1 MKDLASIDFKDN
13 IRFVVRRYL
22 KTMGIKVPKQKSVKI
37 QQPSDDNNRTGV
49 FGVCLEKVPS
59 VNVGEDFYC
68 SVPKFLVDSANFL
81 QQHLETEGLF
91 RKSGSIQRQK
101 VLKQKAED
109 GEEFKN
115 VQPHDVASLVK
126 QFFRQLPEPLLTVL
140 LHDCFIK
147 TQRMEDHG
155 DQTEAVLLLCLLLP
169 IPHLSTLQFTM
180 RFLAKVASCS
190 QHSKMGTSNLA
201 IVLTPNLIHNI
212 KKEGNN
218 ASEKQLKEQT
228 AVIDILLKN
237 ADDIGLVNEDIYER
251 AKIVGDEFVDGL
263 TSSGDEVDA
272 DLRRGNKRQSRARTR
287 TGSLSGFVSGL
298 GQSLS
303 KFKTS
308 SSKTPVHT
316 HRRSRSVK
324 AEIMRNKVKY
334 NLDENGLGKQDD
346 LELENFVVRNSQ
358 RMSLRLYN
366 KRRPLDPN
374 ASSGS
379 PAVKSRRMMT
389 DLTSIQGIS
398 NPRLVSASTQMFMTP
413 IKPLAPLKP
422 LADMVKAGHGRILL
436 SNETEHVKVVDAMS
450 YVPSPSEKCHG
461 SSHCITA
468 SSPLS
473 SGSPLMSP
481 KHHGQV
487 SESPISTSDEFRV
500 LTAPRRRVRRRHSSG
515 ATTCFSSSPRNKCQ
529 ANSKNSVTREL
540 EQGKTKQSHSP
551 TLLLND
557 ALEMSHISVAATV
570 EPIDVGTP
578 SARVLYSGSAL
589 HKRNANPTPC
599 KFHRATPPMPAS
611 NVELREVLS
620 QKI

>member
-1 MKDLASIDFKDN
+1 
-13 IRFVVRRYL
+13 
-22 KTMGIKVPKQKSVKI
+22 
-37 QQPSDDNNRTGV
+37 
-49 FGVCLEKVPS
+49 
-59 VNVGEDFYC
+59 
-68 SVPKFLVDSANFL
+68 
-81 QQHLETEGLF
+81 
-91 RKSGSIQRQK
+91 
-101 VLKQKAED
+101 
-109 GEEFKN
+109 
-115 VQPHDVASLVK
+115 
-126 QFFRQLPEPLLTVL
+126 
-140 LHDCFIK
+140 
-147 TQRMEDHG
+147 MEDHG

-169 IPHLSTLQFTM
+169 VPHLSTLQFTM

-201 IVLTPNLIHNI
+201 IVLTPNLIHNT

-251 AKIVGDEFVDGL
+251 AKVIGEEFVDGL
-263 TSSGDEVDA
+263 PSSGDELDA

-308 SSKTPVHT
+308 SSKTPVHN
-316 HRRSRSVK
+316 HMRSRSVK

-374 ASSGS
+374 TYSGS

-398 NPRLVSASTQMFMTP
+398 NPRLVSASTQMFTTP

-422 LADMVKAGHGRILL
+422 LADMVKPGHGRILL

-468 SSPLS
+468 SPTLS
-473 SGSPLMSP
+473 TGSTLMSP
-481 KHHGQV
+481 KHHHQV
-487 SESPISTSDEFRV
+487 LESPITATDEFGV
-500 LTAPRRRVRRRHSSG
+500 LAAPRRRVRRRHSSG
-515 ATTCFSSSPRNKCQ
+515 ATTCFSSSPRNRHQ

-540 EQGKTKQSHSP
+540 EQGKIKQSHSP
-551 TLLLND
+551 TPLLND
-557 ALEMSHISVAATV
+557 ELELSHISVAATV
-570 EPIDVGTP
+570 EPMNVSTP
-578 SARVLYSGSAL
+578 STRVLYSGSAL
-589 HKRNANPTPC
+589 RKQNANLTPC

-611 NVELREVLS
+611 NAELREVLS